1 MAVLPASEL
10 MLMTL
15 PAPAAR
21 IPGSTAFTIRTA
33 PKKFVSSCALAS
45 STLVSSAAPVI
56 EYPALLTSTS
66 RRPALAT
73 TCSTQER
80 TDSSE
85 RTSSATM
92 VTPCECV
99 LSGLRAVPKTLNPR
113 SASSRAVA
121 WPMPDE
127 APVTRMVCDM
137 ESPKGYAP
145 HNAQWAIIVPS
156 LPGPRQHPFHAQVS
170 ASRIRSLL
178 LIAILRRC
186 GTSLDP
192 GHGMNLPRRRPPA
205 IPTESSGMLRSI
217 GMLVVP
223 EQPARYSHPVMQQRL
238 VQRLGRPILTAF
250 GHERTPPRRHLHD
263 HARCLAEIGRIC
275 NQSDV
280 RVHERRIRR
289 FAVHGL
295 PRAPLHLDHV
305 ADDRCAT
312 RFAPAVRVIIG
323 LHDRGDCSARIDIC
337 SPRVDR
343 PILLAV
349 RLLAMHA
356 SRHTLEGATVKHF
369 RWPGGVRNSWLEAY
383 AGLLDHIRFLGGSG
397 RGCKHEGTSADPCSH
412 DS

>member
-73 TCSTQER
+73 TCSTQAR

-85 RTSSATM
+85 RTSSATI
-92 VTPCECV
+92 VTPCDCA

-127 APVTRMVCDM
+127 APVTRIVCDM

-156 LPGPRQHPFHAQVS
+156 GKPVPS
-170 ASRIRSLL
+170 AHVKYESRRALARNEL
-178 LIAILRRC
+178 VPYPDTGMLILNGCPLA
-186 GTSLDP
+186 P
-192 GHGMNLPRRRPPA
+192 RPPSRA
-205 IPTESSGMLRSI
+205 QYGY
-217 GMLVVP
+217 
-223 EQPARYSHPVMQQRL
+223 AR
-238 VQRLGRPILTAF
+238 
-250 GHERTPPRRHLHD
+250 
-263 HARCLAEIGRIC
+263 
-275 NQSDV
+275 
-280 RVHERRIRR
+280 
-289 FAVHGL
+289 
-295 PRAPLHLDHV
+295 
-305 ADDRCAT
+305 DR
-312 RFAPAVRVIIG
+312 
-323 LHDRGDCSARIDIC
+323 
-337 SPRVDR
+337 
-343 PILLAV
+343 
-349 RLLAMHA
+349 
-356 SRHTLEGATVKHF
+356 
-369 RWPGGVRNSWLEAY
+369 
-383 AGLLDHIRFLGGSG
+383 
-397 RGCKHEGTSADPCSH
+397 
-412 DS
+412 